1 MAQTK
6 KQVNGRGRPKKW
18 FTSQKVSNTDTV
30 ENNLRGRPKKVRKI
44 DDSINTKIDNH
55 KKSVSKIEKDNER
68 ISQQLHT
75 EKLSSK
81 QIERQNVK
89 TNDDKI
95 ESNIHKNADHFSL
108 VILVLAI
115 LFFIFAVWKTFFFN
129 RIDADDLE
137 IKEIWET
144 TENMD
149 ENIDENFVEYN
160 EWENMDENINE
171 YNEWENQDRSIQESE
186 PEYVAE
192 NYDSN
197 VWSPDENDVQII
209 NSFYNSVNELNFTDI
224 NGSVDKYLKNSDTF
238 RTYFSQNWL
247 TRFRNKITENWVS
260 VSNIALESWDENS
273 TRYYNYTLNY
283 QLKDSESSYQEQWE
297 LAIVKRNNKL
307 LIGSIRCITTWC
319 SKMPFFQP

>member
-144 TENMD
+144 TENID
-149 ENIDENFVEYN
+149 ENISENSVEN
-160 EWENMDENINE
+160 
-171 YNEWENQDRSIQESE
+171 NEWENQNRDIQESE

-224 NGSVDKYLKNSDTF
+224 NNSVDKYLKNSDTF

-247 TRFRNKITENWVS
+247 TRFRNKISENWIT
-260 VSNIALESWDENS
+260 VSNIVLKSWDGNS

-283 QLKDSESSYQEQWE
+283 QLKDSDNSYQEERE
-297 LAIVKRNNKL
+297 LAIVKRNDKL
-307 LIGSIRCITTWC
+307 QIGSIRCVTTWC